1 MTIWKQLAAYSYLE
15 TERLI
20 LRPFQYSD
28 GEDFYKIVSQPDNL
42 PFIFPH
48 VLTLEEA
55 QELMVLRFMKEPL
68 GQWAILDKRN
78 QKVVGAIGFEKLE
91 DRLRQAELGYFIFKD
106 VWGQGF
112 ATEAVKN
119 ISFLAFQELGLREL
133 SIIAHLENTA
143 SQRVALK
150 SGFKLL
156 RQYKGSDR
164 YTHQMREYRHY
175 HLRK

>member
-1 MTIWKQLAAYSYLE
+1 MTIWRNLAAYSYLE

-28 GEDFYKIVSQPDNL
+28 WEDIYQIVSKPEHL

-48 VLTLEEA
+48 VLSEDEA
-55 QELMVLRFMKEPL
+55 QELLALRFMKEPL
-68 GQWAILDKRN
+68 GQWAIVEKAST
-78 QKVVGAIGFEKLE
+78 KVIGAIGLEKIDE
-91 DRLRQAELGYFIFKD
+91 RLRQAELGYFILKD
-106 VWGQGF
+106 VWGNGY

-119 ISFLAFQELGLREL
+119 ISFLAFQALEMREL
-133 SIIAHLENTA
+133 SIITHLENTA

-164 YTHQMREYRHY
+164 YTHQMREYRQY